1 MLPLLLPSPSYPA
14 NIRGKQKT
22 RRPSRRLTHH
32 DKAQPTDQSQ
42 TSNTCSNSYTPWRG
56 SPLGTP
62 FPRERHVALLE
73 GDARREPCFFC
84 HRLPSPLRSGP
95 TMLHRLSLVWPQVRP
110 RDPPPW
116 DTVAS
121 CCAPFLLCICRR
133 RSRVSEGGDATVSG
147 GLLWS
152 RFLPAAS
159 APPVRR
165 AGRRLHPPG
174 ALPQPRRPK
183 HYL

>member
-1 MLPLLLPSPSYPA
+1 MIRPSPPTNPKPA
-14 NIRGKQKT
+14 ILA
-22 RRPSRRLTHH
+22 LTHIRRGEGAPSALRSPGN
-32 DKAQPTDQSQ
+32 DPWLR
-42 TSNTCSNSYTPWRG
+42 WRG
-56 SPLGTP
+56 PPDAS
-62 FPRERHVALLE
+62 HV
-73 GDARREPCFFC
+73 FFC

-95 TMLHRLSLVWPQVRP
+95 TVLHRLSLLWPQVRP

-133 RSRVSEGGDATVSG
+133 RSRVSKGGR
-147 GLLWS
+147 W
-152 RFLPAAS
+152 
-159 APPVRR
+159 RR
-165 AGRRLHPPG
+165 AAWVEDPAGGERATGAPARRFGRPLRPPG